1 MTDGLGNTV
10 DFKNVILI
18 MTSNIGARPMKR
30 AIQRLIQDPLAL
42 KILDGEVKPG
52 DSVVVDA
59 DSKTGEMK
67 FKHEHAKAG
76 AA

>member
-1 MTDGLGNTV
+1 
-10 DFKNVILI
+10 
-18 MTSNIGARPMKR
+18 
-30 AIQRLIQDPLAL
+30 
-42 KILDGEVKPG
+42 
-52 DSVVVDA
+52 VVVDA